1 MDTWLKAAL
10 DHLPRWLDHQ
20 LRHTQQPGLSL
31 AVVQHGKPV
40 LTAAFGHADAS
51 RGVALT
57 PQHRFRVASHSKTFT
72 AAAVMKLREQ
82 GRLRLD
88 DAAGRFVAGLH
99 PQLARATLA
108 QLLSHTAGLVRDG
121 GDAGQWAER
130 RPFLD
135 DAELRADLALAPVL
149 DANTR
154 FKYSNHGFGLLGLVI
169 EAVTGEPYTDW
180 VAREIVAASGLADT
194 LPDVPDSTGT
204 AGAATAQALA
214 ALNLASG
221 HSALWPAG
229 RRLVVPA
236 TMSTRALAAA
246 TGFVSTASDLARFF
260 HSLSPQA
267 RKSVLSVDSRRE
279 LTRRQWCEPHATAPR
294 WYGQGCMQGTLGAW
308 DWFGHTGGFPGTLSR
323 TCCVPAQG
331 LALSLLTNAAD
342 GLAQAWTDG
351 ALHLLQAFE
360 RHGAPSRTTAGW
372 TGRWWGLWG
381 AMDLL
386 PMADKVLVANP
397 SLANPVQDASEIT
410 PEGRGRDGTLR
421 GRITLANGYGSHGEA
436 AALEHD
442 GRGRPVAFQLG
453 GTRLLSEAAAAKEL
467 VKRYG

>member
-31 AVVQHGKPV
+31 AVVLHGKPV
-40 LTAAFGHADAS
+40 LTAAFGQADAT

-88 DAAGRFVAGLH
+88 DAAGRWVAGLH

-108 QLLSHTAGLVRDG
+108 QLLSHTAGVVRDG

-130 RPFLD
+130 RPFLN

-169 EAVTGEPYTDW
+169 EAVTGEPYADW

-194 LPDVPDSTGT
+194 WPDVPK
-204 AGAATAQALA
+204 GAAERQ

-229 RRLVVPA
+229 RRLAVPA
-236 TMSTRALAAA
+236 TMSTHALASA

-260 HSLSPQA
+260 HSLSPLA

-294 WYGQGCMQGTLGAW
+294 WYGQGCMQGTLGSW

-360 RHGAPSRTTAGW
+360 RHGAPTRGAAAW
-372 TGRWWGLWG
+372 AGRWWGLWG

-386 PMADKVLVANP
+386 PMGGKVLVSNP

-410 PEGRGRDGTLR
+410 PEGRRRNGTLH

-442 GRGRPVAFQLG
+442 TRGRPAVFQLG
-453 GTRLLSEAAAAKEL
+453 GTRLLPEAAAAKEL